1 MTLLGCHVSVS
12 GGYYR
17 AVERGE
23 ELGCSAIQIFTRNQ
37 LRWSSK
43 RIDEEDIVIYKKFLS
58 ESTKIKLVFAHGS
71 YLFNF
76 ASPDRKII
84 KRSTLSILDELERCF
99 LLNLPFLVIHPGHHK
114 GLGEDIGIHKIVASL
129 KTVLNNDT
137 GNTMVCIETTAGQGT
152 GLGYR
157 FEHIRDIIQGIE
169 SDRIGACID
178 TCHIFA
184 SGYDIRTFKEYKKTV
199 ELFDRVVGLS
209 NLKVIHLNDSKGSLA
224 SRIDRHMHIG
234 EGHIGRDAFK
244 YFIQDERFEAIP
256 KVIETPKKLGGR
268 EMDSFNLE
276 ILREF
281 TKDL

>member
-1 MTLLGCHVSVS
+1 MTLLGCHVSVA

-23 ELGCSAIQIFTRNQ
+23 ELGCSAIQIFTRSQ
-37 LRWSSK
+37 LRWDSGQ
-43 RIDEEDIVIYKKFLS
+43 IDERDIVAYKKLLS

-84 KRSTLSILDELERCF
+84 NKSILSILDELERCF
-99 LLNLPFLVIHPGHHK
+99 LLSLPFLIIHPGHHR
-114 GLGEDIGIHKIVASL
+114 GLGEDKGIQKIVASL
-129 KTVLNNDT
+129 KTVLTNDK
-137 GNTMVCIETTAGQGT
+137 GNTMICIETTAGQGT

-157 FEHIRDIIQGIE
+157 FEHIRDIIQGTE

-184 SGYDIRTFKEYKKTV
+184 SGYDIRTLKEYKKTV
-199 ELFDRVVGLS
+199 DLFDRVVGLS
-209 NLKVIHLNDSKGSLA
+209 NLKAIHLNDSKGSLA

-234 EGHIGRDAFK
+234 EGHIGRDAFE

-256 KVIETPKKLGGR
+256 KVIETPKKSGDR
-268 EMDSFNLE
+268 EMDSVNLE
-276 ILREF
+276 ILRKF
-281 TKDL
+281 TKDM